1 MARLLTP
8 RVLRRGFELSLLI
21 SVIAFGAILLYG
33 NDLDAFLGSLRRIEW
48 GWVLLGMI
56 VASLDWIGGGLR
68 LWITA
73 RVIHPNPPIGGMI
86 MAGGMSA
93 WAGYITPVQS
103 GNGPMLIYTMKR
115 YGVPVPVA
123 ITAALMTFIATIV
136 FFAIVG
142 PLAISL
148 GAGRSLGAH
157 GNVLGLSLYDL
168 FLGSLGAFAG
178 VGLLLLTIIAFP
190 RVIRDLLV
198 RLTERIGRRRPRMVA
213 RLAVFQAGLDR
224 AHQSVVAFNCR
235 QGWAAVAWATLL
247 TAVSH
252 ANKLLAG
259 YITLRALGI
268 TVDFMDVLLLQT
280 LIMFLLYFAPTPGG
294 AGLAELLSAAVMA
307 IYVPRELTPLYILI
321 WRLIQI
327 YFTVV
332 AGSLIFSQ
340 WVRKGLK
347 GIEQEATLVST
358 T

>member
-21 SVIAFGAILLYG
+21 SVVAFGAILLYG
-33 NDLDAFLGSLRRIEW
+33 NDLDAFLGSLRRVHW
-48 GWVLLGMI
+48 GWVFLGLL

-73 RVIHPNPPIGGMI
+73 RVIHPDPPLGGMI

-123 ITAALMTFIATIV
+123 VTAALMTFIATIV
-136 FFAIVG
+136 FFAVVG
-142 PLAISL
+142 PLAIAL
-148 GAGRSLGAH
+148 GAGRSLGDR
-157 GNVLGLSLYDL
+157 GNLLGLSLYDL

-178 VGLLLLTIIAFP
+178 VGLLLIAIIAFP
-190 RVIRDLLV
+190 KVFRDLLV
-198 RLTERIGRRRPRMVA
+198 RLSERIGRNRPKLVA
-213 RLAVFQAGLDR
+213 RLATFQAGIDR
-224 AHQSVVAFNCR
+224 AHQSVVAFNCPK
-235 QGWAAVAWATLL
+235 GWLAVAWATIL

-268 TVDFMDVLLLQT
+268 TVDFTDVLLLQT

-294 AGLAELLSAAVMA
+294 AGLAEILSAAVMA

-321 WRLIQI
+321 WRMIQI
-327 YFTVV
+327 YFTVI
-332 AGSLIFSQ
+332 AGSLVFTR

-347 GIEQEATLVST
+347 GIEQDAAAIHAS
-358 T
+358 